1 MSLDKLMQ
9 DEIERDKIQ
18 KMLDDF
24 CDLTGLAAVVNDAVG
39 NKLSELV
46 NVSAYCKEMRNKD
59 GLCCLSD
66 HKGATVAVNI
76 GETCIYICHAG
87 VVDFA
92 IPLIVESTYIG
103 SIMAGQ
109 VRTEEKLPFDFTSET
124 TKEWM
129 ADQSLYEK
137 YLMLPL
143 MDKEQIQRSAKVL
156 EIMRSYIVQR
166 IENIRAK
173 EMAMVNEDQD
183 SFIADIF
190 NQLKEIRDLMKGLE
204 YALGLGRL
212 EHLLKRIQD
221 HNSHEIYYSKLLEAF
236 RKELGH
242 LPVSLPS
249 DEELKNYDDFNKW
262 GLNSE
267 ETMFYALYD
276 AGFEQ
281 LLLRKYSR
289 VKDELD
295 YAVAYIQ
302 RYYYKKLTAGQVAD
316 YMNFSP
322 DYFSRR
328 FKKRFGISYSEYL
341 TLHRLKIGK
350 KFLTETD
357 ESIQWI
363 AYTLGFTDAAYFTRV
378 FKKHCHMSPTEYRR
392 SH

>member
-24 CDLTGLAAVVNDAVG
+24 CDLTGLAAVINDAVG

-92 IPLIVESTYIG
+92 IPLIVEGTYIG

-109 VRTEEKLPFDFTSET
+109 VCTEEKLPFDFTSET

-137 YLMLPL
+137 YLMLPV

-183 SFIADIF
+183 SFILDII

-204 YALGLGRL
+204 YSLGLGRL

-221 HNSHEIYYSKLLEAF
+221 DSSHEIYYSKLLEAF
-236 RKELGH
+236 RKELRN
-242 LPVSLPS
+242 LPVTLPS
-249 DEELKNYDDFNKW
+249 DEDLKIYDDFNKW

-276 AGFEQ
+276 AVFEQ
-281 LLLRKYSR
+281 LLLRKYS
-289 VKDELD
+289 
-295 YAVAYIQ
+295 
-302 RYYYKKLTAGQVAD
+302 
-316 YMNFSP
+316 
-322 DYFSRR
+322 
-328 FKKRFGISYSEYL
+328 
-341 TLHRLKIGK
+341 
-350 KFLTETD
+350 
-357 ESIQWI
+357 
-363 AYTLGFTDAAYFTRV
+363 
-378 FKKHCHMSPTEYRR
+378 
-392 SH
+392 

>member
-92 IPLIVESTYIG
+92 IPLIVEGTYIG

-137 YLMLPL
+137 YLMLPV

-183 SFIADIF
+183 SFILDIF
-190 NQLKEIRDLMKGLE
+190 SQLREIRDLMKGLE

-221 HNSHEIYYSKLLEAF
+221 HNSHEIYHSKLLKQF

-242 LPVSLPS
+242 LSVNLPS
-249 DEELKNYDDFNKW
+249 DEDLKSYDDFNKW

-276 AGFEQ
+276 AVFEQ

-289 VKDELD
+289 VRDELD